1 MEISLVVAASENNI
15 IGKDNQLVWHL
26 PNDMRFFKNITW
38 GLPVIMGR
46 KTFEALK
53 KPLPGR
59 INIVVTR
66 QPGWNAAGTI
76 TATELNDAIKK
87 AETTNCK
94 QACIIGGGEIY
105 KQSISFADII
115 YITRVH
121 ATVEGD
127 TSFPLINE
135 TEWELISREDFDK
148 DEKHQYAYSFQ
159 KWRRM

>member
-66 QPGWNAAGTI
+66 QPDWNAAGTI
-76 TATELNDAIKK
+76 AATELNDAIKK

-121 ATVEGD
+121 ATIEGD

-135 TEWELISREDFDK
+135 TEWELVSNVDFDK
-148 DEKHQYAYSFQ
+148 DEKHLYAYSFQ